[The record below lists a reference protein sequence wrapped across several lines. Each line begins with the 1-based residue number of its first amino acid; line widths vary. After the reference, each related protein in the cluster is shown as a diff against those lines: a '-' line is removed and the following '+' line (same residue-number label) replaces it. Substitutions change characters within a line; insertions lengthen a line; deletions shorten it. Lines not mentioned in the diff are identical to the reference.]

1 VLDTKAAFDDLGGM
15 NKMRFSEIDRLH
27 REERAKDRK
36 RIASGKATPEQV
48 QEENSIV
55 PLHAKI
61 KFTNFRSY
69 LRQAYA

>member
-1 VLDTKAAFDDLGGM
+1 M
-15 NKMRFSEIDRLH
+15 SKMRFSEIDRLH
-27 REERAKDRK
+27 RKERVKDWN

-48 QEENSIV
+48 QEENSLV
-55 PLHAKI
+55 PLRAKI